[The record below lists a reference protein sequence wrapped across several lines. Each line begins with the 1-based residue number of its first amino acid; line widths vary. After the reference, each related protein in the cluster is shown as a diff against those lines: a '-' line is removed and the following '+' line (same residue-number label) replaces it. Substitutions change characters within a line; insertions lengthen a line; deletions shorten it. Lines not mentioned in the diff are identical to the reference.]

1 MPLKKAAG
9 YEARIVRDWLLMA
22 DSGAIALPNF
32 QRSYVWPNQRIAD
45 YIVALFEDRP
55 TGIFL
60 ALQVQGTLSFASR
73 TLKGVEA
80 DPSNAQELL
89 LDGQQR
95 LTSLWSALKGE
106 AEYNFYVRVEDLKSR
121 DMTVKEVEFKLATS
135 VKGQELSD
143 PKVAY
148 KANLV
153 PVGILLDGFGI
164 EANGSVQDP
173 DDPGKIWEWCETA
186 CSEGDGATRKLENAI
201 KSRLQQ
207 RLLIERN
214 LHYYILPPETE
225 PHVAINIFVETNKS
239 SATIKMFDIVVALAQ
254 GDHGED
260 LRNRILEFRNSTPVI
275 EHYFSRDE
283 EKMIPEIGEW
293 LLKVACLKVR
303 DSNHEDGL
311 PPKEQNFSDAL
322 ANLFVEGPARGME
335 RLDELQR
342 DLEAALTFAAQHGGA
357 TERTLPSWPPV
368 HVIAALQSD
377 LRAIAKPAWR
387 GTANRLISA
396 YLWRAFLTDRY
407 EAQANN
413 RLFADY
419 KRLRA
424 CLSEISTTGTYT
436 ELPPIFQTDEHP
448 IPEAKDLN
456 SLERPLQWINRGR
469 LGPAIA
475 AVVIQKTP
483 LDWVTGTRL
492 DTDTIRRLEDRRKL
506 DRHHVFPKGYLGT
519 HASREEVNHGVN
531 GVLLSKEGNLALGN
545 KAPDVYL
552 KKILDQSQ
560 GLSEDKLRTRV
571 ESHLVPFDALM
582 SGGSPS
588 VRYKSFIKQ
597 RASLL
602 ADQIARLVQP

>member
-1 MPLKKAAG
+1 M
-9 YEARIVRDWLLMA
+9 
-22 DSGAIALPNF
+22 
-32 QRSYVWPNQRIAD
+32 
-45 YIVALFEDRP
+45 
-55 TGIFL
+55 
-60 ALQVQGTLSFASR
+60 
-73 TLKGVEA
+73 EA
-80 DPSNAQELL
+80 DPLNAQELL

-95 LTSLWSALKGE
+95 LTSLWSALTGE
-106 AEYNFYVRVEDLKSR
+106 ADCNFYVRVADLESR
-121 DMTVKEVEFKLATS
+121 DMAVKEVEFKLATS

-148 KANLV
+148 KSNLV
-153 PVGILLDGFGI
+153 PAAILLDGFGI
-164 EANGSVQDP
+164 ETNGSGRDP
-173 DDPGKIWEWCETA
+173 DDPGKIWDWCETA
-186 CSEGDGATRKLENAI
+186 CSEGDGTTRKLENAI
-201 KSRLQQ
+201 KRRLQQ
-207 RLLIERN
+207 KLLIERD
-214 LHYYILPPETE
+214 LHYCVLPPETE

-260 LRNRILEFRNSTPVI
+260 LRSRILEFRNSTPVI

-303 DSNHEDGL
+303 DPDHENGL

-322 ANLFVEGPARGME
+322 ANLFADGPTQGLE

-368 HVIAALQSD
+368 HVIAALQGD
-377 LRAIAKPAWR
+377 LRAVVKPAWR
-387 GTANRLISA
+387 GTANRLMSA

-419 KRLRA
+419 KGLRE
-424 CLSEISTTGTYT
+424 CLNEISTTGTYT
-436 ELPPIFQTDEHP
+436 RLPPMFQNDEHP
-448 IPEAKDLN
+448 IPTAKDLN
-456 SLERPLQWINRGR
+456 SLEKPLKWINRGR

-475 AVVIQKTP
+475 AVVMQKTP
-483 LDWVTGTRL
+483 LDWVTGSRL

-519 HASREEVNHGVN
+519 NASREEINHGVN

-560 GLSEDKLRTRV
+560 GLSEEKLRARV

-582 SGGSPS
+582 SEGNSG
-588 VRYKSFIKQ
+588 VRYRNFIKQ
-597 RASLL
+597 RANLL
-602 ADQIARLVQP
+602 ADEIARLVQP